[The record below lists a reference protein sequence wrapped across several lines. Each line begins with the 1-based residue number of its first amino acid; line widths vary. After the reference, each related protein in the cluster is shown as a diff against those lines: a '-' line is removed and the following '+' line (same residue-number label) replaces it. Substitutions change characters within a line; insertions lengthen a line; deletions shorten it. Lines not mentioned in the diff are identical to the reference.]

1 MRLDIF
7 LNFPTFRY
15 IIQTWVETSD
25 DMPRQLLDKGY
36 ELIMSTK
43 NAWYFDHGF
52 WGNTRY
58 YNWKTVYDNRILLHP
73 KVLGGEACVW
83 GELIDEN
90 NLGKLLR
97 FL

>member
-1 MRLDIF
+1 
-7 LNFPTFRY
+7 
-15 IIQTWVETSD
+15 
-25 DMPRQLLDKGY
+25 
-36 ELIMSTK
+36 MSTK

-58 YNWKTVYDNRILLHP
+58 YNWKTVYENRLPTHP

-90 NLGKLLR
+90 NLGKSR
-97 FL
+97 QPFWNRRQKNIY